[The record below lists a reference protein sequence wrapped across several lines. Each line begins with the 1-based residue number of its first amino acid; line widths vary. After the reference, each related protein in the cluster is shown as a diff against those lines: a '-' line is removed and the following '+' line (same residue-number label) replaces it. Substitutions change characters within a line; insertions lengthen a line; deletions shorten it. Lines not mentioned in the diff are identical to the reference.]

1 MNLYILE
8 KVERCTDRH
17 HDDGGL
23 VIIAEDLHSAK
34 LMIER
39 DNQQRIDNNQ
49 SHLYTITDE
58 QWHKVRELILY
69 SPAEPE
75 IIVFPNA
82 GCC

>member
-8 KVERCTDRH
+8 EVERCSDRY
-17 HDDGGL
+17 HDAGGL
-23 VIIAEDLHSAK
+23 VIIAKDLYHAK
-34 LMIER
+34 LLIETENR
-39 DNQQRIDNNQ
+39 RRINNGQ
-49 SHLYTITDE
+49 SRLYVITAE
-58 QWHKVRELILY
+58 QWREARELTLR